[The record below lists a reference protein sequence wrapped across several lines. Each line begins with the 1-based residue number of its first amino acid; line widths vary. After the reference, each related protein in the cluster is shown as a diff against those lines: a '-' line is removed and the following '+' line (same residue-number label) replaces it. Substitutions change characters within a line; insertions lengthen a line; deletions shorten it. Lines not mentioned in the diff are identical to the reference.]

1 MKIRPIA
8 AALDSLFETSPDAVI
23 VTNTGREVL
32 DVNPSFV
39 KLMGYSRDELIGRS
53 VQDFYPDKASF
64 DRIWAVRDDAAS
76 HFISKPYT
84 QSYVRKDGHEII
96 GETVGRPLRNESGRI
111 TGFMAIVRDVT
122 REQIQQRMTSEADRI
137 YLDALESSRETA
149 WRLNLAAG
157 EIEVAGPVARSV
169 FGASDGKM
177 SVSLE
182 TWKSRLAGDSRQFC
196 EALIADILANGEGR
210 ADLVFKALDGSK
222 VFVTD
227 TGRLIR
233 HDAQGKPLIAAG
245 LLTDVSQHKA
255 LELRH
260 AETGTYLSAALE
272 AADLGA
278 WRHDLVNNVCR
289 LSGPLA
295 RHVKLKKPN
304 AEFTGAYWC
313 SLLHREDV
321 GNVIR
326 KTMEM
331 AEGRTN
337 EVNVAYRLKD
347 KNGEWRWIRSIG
359 GVTRHSDDGRG
370 LVANGIIK
378 DETEIIRLHERL
390 ESERNRFETIFRNTP
405 AMLHQM
411 DANGIITDVSAY
423 WLSQMGYTREEVI
436 GRPSVDFLT
445 EESRIYATHHAVPD
459 FLSNGRAKDVALQY
473 LKKNGETI
481 DGLMN
486 AYLETHPESGERAGY
501 GIITDVTQ
509 LRKAYRD
516 LERSNRELDRFAT
529 IASHDLQEPLRKITA
544 FAAMLRS
551 RYTGKM
557 DADGIRCLEFLA
569 DAASRM
575 QKLIDDLLEYSQL
588 EIRPVKPE
596 RLSLRALTAEIETQL
611 SARITQTG
619 TRITLTGEDEIFADR
634 FLLTQILQNLLS
646 NAIKYRSL
654 QAPEIS
660 VRMQTEQD
668 GWSISVSDNG
678 IGFDPKFA
686 AQIFEPFR
694 RLHPRD
700 EYEGAGIGLA
710 VVRQAVD
717 RQNGRISVDTRPQ
730 QGSIFTVFLPHNTA
744 QKKVA

>member
-23 VTNTGREVL
+23 VTNAGREVL

-64 DRIWAVRDDAAS
+64 DRIWTVRKDAADR
-76 HFISKPYT
+76 FISKPYI
-84 QSYVRKDGHEII
+84 QAYIRKDGQEII
-96 GETVGRPLRNESGRI
+96 CESVGLPLRDEKGHV
-111 TGFMAIVRDVT
+111 TGFMAIVRDVSH
-122 REQIQQRMTSEADRI
+122 EQIHQRLTSEADRI

-149 WRLNLAAG
+149 WRFNMETG
-157 EIEVAGPVARSV
+157 EIEMAGPVAGSV
-169 FGASDGKM
+169 FGASEGKI
-177 SVSLE
+177 SVRFE
-182 TWKSRLAGDSRQFC
+182 AWKDRMTADSRLAC
-196 EALIADILANGEGR
+196 ERLITDMLEDGEGR
-210 ADLVFKALDGSK
+210 ADLVFEALDGSE

-233 HDAQGKPLIAAG
+233 RDAKGNPLIAAG

-255 LELRH
+255 LEFRH

-278 WRHDLVNNVCR
+278 WRFDLVNNICR
-289 LSGPLA
+289 LSGPLV

-337 EVNVAYRLKD
+337 EVNVAYRLQD

-378 DETEIIRLHERL
+378 DETETIRLHERL
-390 ESERNRFETIFRNTP
+390 ESERNRFETIFRKTP

-459 FLSNGRAKDVALQY
+459 FLSNGRARDIALQY
-473 LKKNGETI
+473 RKKNGDVV

-486 AYLETHPESGERAGY
+486 AFLETNNETGERVGY
-501 GIITDVTQ
+501 GVITDVTQ

-551 RYTGKM
+551 RYTEKM

-634 FLLTQILQNLLS
+634 FLLSQILQNLLS

-654 QAPEIS
+654 QAPDIS

-668 GWSISVSDNG
+668 GWSISVADNG

-686 AQIFEPFR
+686 TQIFEPFR

-730 QGSIFTVFLPHNTA
+730 KGSIFTVFLPHNTE

>member
-1 MKIRPIA
+1 MSIRPIT
-8 AALDSLFETSPDAVI
+8 AALESLFETSPDAVI
-23 VTNTGREVL
+23 VTGANREVQ
-32 DVNPSFV
+32 DINPAFV
-39 KLMGYSRDELIGRS
+39 KLMGYSREELIGRS
-53 VQDFYPDKASF
+53 VETFYPDKAAF
-64 DRIWAVRDDAAS
+64 DQIWRVRDEAS
-76 HFISKPYT
+76 SRFISKPYI
-84 QSYVRKDGHEII
+84 QSYARKDGREII
-96 GETVGRPLRNESGRI
+96 CETVGIPLRDENGRI

-122 REQIQQRMTSEADRI
+122 CEQIHQRVTSEADRI

-149 WRLNLAAG
+149 WRLNIAAS
-157 EIEVAGPVARSV
+157 EIEVAGPVARTV
-169 FGASDGKM
+169 FGAADGKLTM
-177 SVSLE
+177 SLE
-182 TWKSRLAGDSRQFC
+182 KWKSRLIGDSRQFC
-196 EALIADILANGEGR
+196 DALIADILASGEGR
-210 ADLVFKALDGSK
+210 ADLVFQSLDGSE
-222 VFVTD
+222 VFVID

-233 HDAQGKPLIAAG
+233 RDASGNPLIAAG

-278 WRHDLVNNVCR
+278 WRFDLVNNVCR

-295 RHVKLKKPN
+295 RHVKLRTPN
-304 AEFTGAYWC
+304 EEFTGAYWC

-326 KTMEM
+326 KTADM

-347 KNGEWRWIRSIG
+347 KNGDWRWIRSIG
-359 GVTRHSDDGRG
+359 GVTRHSEDGRG

-378 DETEIIRLHERL
+378 DETETIRLHERL
-390 ESERNRFETIFRNTP
+390 EAERYRFETIFRNTP
-405 AMLHQM
+405 AMLHQI
-411 DANGIITDVSAY
+411 DSNGIVTDVSAY
-423 WLSQMGYTREEVI
+423 WLSHMGYTRDEVI
-436 GRPSVDFLT
+436 GRPSVEFLT
-445 EESRIYATHHAVPD
+445 EESRIYATNHALSD
-459 FLSNGRAKDVALQY
+459 FMVNGRARDVALQFR
-473 LKKNGETI
+473 KKNGEVI

-486 AYLETHPESGERAGY
+486 AYLETHPETGERVGY
-501 GIITDVTQ
+501 GVITDVTQ

-544 FAAMLRS
+544 FAAMLRN
-551 RYTGKM
+551 RYAGQM
-557 DADGIRCLEFLA
+557 DTDGIRCLEFLA

-596 RLSLRALTAEIETQL
+596 QLSLRALTAEIEAQL
-611 SARITQTG
+611 STRITQTES
-619 TRITLTGEDEIFADR
+619 RITVTGEDEIFADR

-654 QAPEIS
+654 KAPEIS
-660 VRMQTEQD
+660 IKMERAPE
-668 GWSISVSDNG
+668 GWSISVTDNG

-694 RLHPRD
+694 RLHPRG

-730 QGSIFTVFLPHNTA
+730 SGSTFTVFLPHNAA
-744 QKKVA
+744 QQRVA